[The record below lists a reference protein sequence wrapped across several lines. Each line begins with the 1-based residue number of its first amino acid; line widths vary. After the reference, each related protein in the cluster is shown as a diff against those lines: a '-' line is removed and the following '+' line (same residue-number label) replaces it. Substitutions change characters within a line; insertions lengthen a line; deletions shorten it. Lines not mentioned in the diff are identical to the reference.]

1 MNAVAK
7 TSQQM
12 AAVTKAELLNVLKSS
27 LYPGA
32 SDASVQLVMGYCRA
46 AGLDVM
52 KKPVH
57 IVPIWSK
64 AAGGMV
70 DTIMPGIALYR
81 TEASRTGDYVGKTE
95 PEFGPDMTRT
105 LGGVSV
111 TFPSWCKMTVHRMVH
126 GDARSYTAKE
136 FWLENYATA
145 KRDTDAPNAMWKK
158 RPYGQLAKCAEAQ
171 ALRMAFPE
179 QTGGTNTNDE
189 MEGKTFDG
197 PVIDVT
203 PDRTPTPRVTHERR
217 PVDYVALFDAR
228 LVQCTDMACVDRQW
242 KVWAS
247 TVEKAQQAGRPI
259 DPEIVDKI
267 QGMIGERM
275 ADMQERENQRAA
287 EMAEV
292 DADEVPA

>member
-7 TSQQM
+7 TSTQM
-12 AAVTKAELLNVLKSS
+12 DTVTERDLMDTLKNS

-32 SDASVQLVMGYCRA
+32 SDASVQMVLGYCRA

-64 AAGGMV
+64 AASSMV

-81 TEASRTGDYVGKTE
+81 IDAARTGEYLGKSE
-95 PEFGPDMTRT
+95 PEFGPIRT
-105 LGGVSV
+105 MKLGGVDV
-111 TFPSWCKMTVHRMVH
+111 RFPEWCKVTVRRLVSGHVCEF
-126 GDARSYTAKE
+126 TALE

-158 RPYGQLAKCAEAQ
+158 RAFGQLAKCAEAQ

-189 MEGKTFDG
+189 MEGKTFDAQ
-197 PVIDVT
+197 PIDIT
-203 PDRTPTPRVTHERR
+203 PQAKPDAPRIPQMPNYVAQYKRGLAQAENPERCIAARTKWIATVAEAEESENPIPSDVQNTVMEMIDKRQDELAAIYGETHEA
-217 PVDYVALFDAR
+217 DDL
-228 LVQCTDMACVDRQW
+228 
-242 KVWAS
+242 
-247 TVEKAQQAGRPI
+247 EQA
-259 DPEIVDKI
+259 
-267 QGMIGERM
+267 
-275 ADMQERENQRAA
+275 
-287 EMAEV
+287 
-292 DADEVPA
+292 PA